1 MNCPKC
7 EGTLHINEGEGHIGF
22 VCNSCEGIWLSKK
35 YITSLKHNYN
45 IKPEELALELAEESI
60 EALHICPSC
69 NINLNKSTVNN
80 IELEWCKSC
89 SGVWFDKNELNSL
102 TTLYKKETT
111 AGQRISEGVD
121 GVALVLSF
129 LSSLSA

>member
-45 IKPEELALELAEESI
+45 FKPEEFALKLSKESK
-60 EALHICPSC
+60 ETLHICPSC

-80 IELEWCKSC
+80 IELEWCNSC
-89 SGVWFDKNELNSL
+89 GGVWFDKNELNSL
-102 TTLYKKETT
+102 TTLYAKETT
-111 AGQRISEGVD
+111 TGEKILDGISD
-121 GVALVLSF
+121 ISLI
-129 LSSLSA
+129 LSALSA